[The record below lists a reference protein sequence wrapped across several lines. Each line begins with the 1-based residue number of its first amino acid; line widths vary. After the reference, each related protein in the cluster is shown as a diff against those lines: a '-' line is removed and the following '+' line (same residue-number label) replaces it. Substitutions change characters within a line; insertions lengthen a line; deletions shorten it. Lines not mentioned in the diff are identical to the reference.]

1 MPCHLPQH
9 PTPTTLTPSVIM
21 TTLQHII
28 TASTASHHPLPIQ
41 SRARWFRILHQLSV
55 NPSTPSDTSAATKTN
70 TLLEQILAL
79 LRSSPPADGRDDNYP
94 CEEIE
99 YLATVTYNRAIDA
112 YCAGHEQEF
121 RRLGGFAEEFAGFM
135 DDGGALGGIIKGKI
149 EELMDGA
156 GSGGE
161 EGGGGE
167 EDDDEIVDEEG
178 GIDED
183 HAGIAGLGG
192 EAEEDVL

>member
-1 MPCHLPQH
+1 
-9 PTPTTLTPSVIM
+9 M

-28 TASTASHHPLPIQ
+28 TASTASHHPLSIQ
-41 SRARWFRILHQLSV
+41 SRARWFRILYQLSV
-55 NPSTPSDTSAATKTN
+55 NPSTTSDTSAATKTN

-79 LRSSPPADGRDDNYP
+79 LRSAPPAAGRDDTYP

-121 RRLGGFAEEFAGFM
+121 RKLGGFAEEFAGFM
-135 DDGGALGGIIKGKI
+135 SDGGALRGIIKGKI

-161 EGGGGE
+161 EGGGE
-167 EDDDEIVDEEG
+167 EENEDEDIQD
-178 GIDED
+178 GIEED